1 MKPTSMFD
9 LRAKTTLE
17 RTFRHIGSR
26 DAWSVSLLLFFFYV
40 LAVISLL
47 TDGVLSQN
55 VNPIWILSSLIA
67 FVPPFLIGITYKVV
81 YLKRAREKSRPVLNL
96 LVAALAGA
104 SRNLSVGAL
113 DVLFGTT
120 DDPLWLFRFAGGSVV
135 GAAIFMIW
143 SLSQGTTSEYNLA
156 LRKLSKIQAQLA
168 KTRAT
173 LPEMVEGVNESIQ
186 NRTRLAVLPQFEAI
200 SNALGETR
208 SADLALGK
216 LRETLSDKVRP
227 ILHELS
233 STAPEPFKPRDIE
246 TMTKLDYTLPKKY
259 RLHES
264 ISIIPSTLSQSIGY
278 GFWLTLFFG
287 SDGFLLALA
296 TMFIYG
302 LTLFLL
308 KHLIPKDLEFTR
320 TAATL
325 LTIAIGAISS
335 SGTVFFLGTL
345 DVGQIEF
352 LAISGISVFS
362 GIMAPVIIT
371 HTNARAERQKEIE
384 QSISNELIAIAKQNA
399 LFAQRVWLFRKRWLL
414 LLHGTV
420 QSALTAAVTRLQGQ
434 TEIDEFTVQM
444 VKQDLLRAEQAI
456 NGDVQKQLVFSTTVE
471 EIVELWKGI
480 CSVSIQISERAKR
493 ALDRNADTS
502 FCVNE
507 IIKEAISNAVRHGAA
522 SHANISIDRL
532 QDDLL
537 EVTVTNDGTTPKGAD
552 LRQGIGSEMLNEIC
566 LSWSLEG
573 KSPKVRLSA
582 SLPLAL

>member
-1 MKPTSMFD
+1 
-9 LRAKTTLE
+9 
-17 RTFRHIGSR
+17 
-26 DAWSVSLLLFFFYV
+26 
-40 LAVISLL
+40 
-47 TDGVLSQN
+47 
-55 VNPIWILSSLIA
+55 
-67 FVPPFLIGITYKVV
+67 
-81 YLKRAREKSRPVLNL
+81 
-96 LVAALAGA
+96 
-104 SRNLSVGAL
+104 
-113 DVLFGTT
+113 
-120 DDPLWLFRFAGGSVV
+120 
-135 GAAIFMIW
+135 
-143 SLSQGTTSEYNLA
+143 
-156 LRKLSKIQAQLA
+156 
-168 KTRAT
+168 
-173 LPEMVEGVNESIQ
+173 
-186 NRTRLAVLPQFEAI
+186 
-200 SNALGETR
+200 
-208 SADLALGK
+208 
-216 LRETLSDKVRP
+216 
-227 ILHELS
+227 
-233 STAPEPFKPRDIE
+233 
-246 TMTKLDYTLPKKY
+246 MTKLDYTLPKKY

-264 ISIIPSTLSQSIGY
+264 ISIIPSALSQSIGY

-308 KHLIPKDLEFTR
+308 KHLIPKELEFTR

-456 NGDVQKQLVFSTTVE
+456 NGDVQKQLVFSSTVE

-480 CSVSIQISERAKR
+480 CSISIQISERAKR

-537 EVTVTNDGTTPKGAD
+537 EITVTNDGTTPKVAD
-552 LRQGIGSEMLNEIC
+552 LSQGIGSEMLNEIC